1 LLDLP
6 MASIIVLVR
15 SLDLSPA
22 SVVVCVRSLDPPLAS
37 SLSSS
42 SR

>member
-22 SVVVCVRSLDPPLAS
+22 SFVVCVRSLDPPLAS